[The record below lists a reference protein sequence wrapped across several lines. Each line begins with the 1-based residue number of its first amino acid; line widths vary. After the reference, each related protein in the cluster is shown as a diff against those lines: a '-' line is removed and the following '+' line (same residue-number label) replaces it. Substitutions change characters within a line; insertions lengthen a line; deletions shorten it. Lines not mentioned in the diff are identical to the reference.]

1 MEKIIRAARGLEK
14 ADIVLK
20 NGEIVN
26 VFTMKLEKADI
37 AICEGKICGIGTY
50 EGFEEVDISGKIV
63 APGFMDGH
71 IHIESSLML
80 PAEFSKAVTVHGT
93 TAVMTDPHEIANVCG
108 TSGIDFM
115 MEESLGLPLDIYFLI
130 PSCVPSSPFDEGGAV
145 LEASDLSSYYSNEN
159 VLGLAELM
167 NYSGTISADEKIIA
181 KINDAY
187 GKTIDGHAPGLS
199 GKNLCAYIA
208 AGVMS
213 DHECTSM
220 DEALERIKFGMT
232 VMIREGTA
240 AKNLSSL
247 IKLFEKPY
255 CDCCILATD
264 DKHPESLINE
274 GHIDHIIRKAVK
286 LGADPIIAVKMATY
300 NTARYF
306 GLKNKGA
313 VAPGY
318 DADLVVLSD
327 LSNVIVDMVYKNG
340 NLIVEKGKEVI
351 SANDKYNRHF
361 KNYKIALDQKYHKY
375 YKIFNSFN
383 MRMLQEEDF
392 FIKTPDTNACK
403 IRTISLVPGE
413 IATKIEMMEYDWE
426 NNGISVERDVL
437 KLAVIERHK
446 NTRHIGLGY
455 IHGYGLKRGAIASS
469 VSHDAHNLIV
479 VGTNEHDMCAAAN
492 MVRNM
497 QGGFAVVDGNFSEIL
512 PLPAAGIMS
521 RLSAAELSE
530 HMTKIRR
537 AALRFG
543 STEGIDPFMT
553 LAFASLP
560 VIPEVRLTSLGLV
573 HVDSQSLISPF
584 EQ

>member
-1 MEKIIRAARGLEK
+1 MEKIIRAARGLDK
-14 ADIVLK
+14 ADLVLK
-20 NGEIVN
+20 NGEIIN
-26 VFTMKLEKADI
+26 VFTMKLEKADV

-50 EGFEEVDISGKIV
+50 EGLKEVDISGKFV

-80 PAEFSKAVTVHGT
+80 PAEFSKAVIVHGT

-108 TSGIDFM
+108 TPGIDFM
-115 MEESLGLPLDIYFLI
+115 IEESVGLPLDIYFLL
-130 PSCVPSSPFDEGGAV
+130 PSCVPSSSFDEGGAV
-145 LEASDLSSYYSNEN
+145 LKASDLRPYYSNEN

-167 NYSGTISADEKIIA
+167 DYSGTISADKNILEKIKDA
-181 KINDAY
+181 KD
-187 GKTIDGHAPGLS
+187 KTIDGHSPGLS

-213 DHECTSM
+213 DHECTSL

-240 AKNLSSL
+240 AKNLSALS
-247 IKLFEKPY
+247 KLFEKPY

-300 NTARYF
+300 NTAKYF
-306 GLKNKGA
+306 GLKKKGA

-318 DADLVVLSD
+318 DGDLVVLSD
-327 LSNVIVDMVYKNG
+327 LNNVNVDMVYKNG
-340 NLIVEKGKEVI
+340 ILVAEKGEAVSSYEKCDSL
-351 SANDKYNRHF
+351 SADNKTKLNDKY
-361 KNYKIALDQKYHKY
+361 YKV
-375 YKIFNSFN
+375 FNSFN
-383 MRMLQEEDF
+383 LRKLREEDF
-392 FIKTPDTNACK
+392 FINAPDNIHK

-413 IATKIEMMEYDWE
+413 IVTKMELMEYNWRT
-426 NNGISVERDVL
+426 NGISVENDVL

-446 NTRHIGLGY
+446 DSGHIGLGY

-479 VGTNEHDMCAAAN
+479 IGTNEHDMCTVAN

-497 QGGFAVVDGNFSEIL
+497 QGGLAVADGNFAEIL
-512 PLPAAGIMS
+512 PLPAAGLMS
-521 RLSAAELSE
+521 TLSAAELAE
-530 HMTKIRR
+530 KMAYIRR
-537 AALRFG
+537 AAMGLG
-543 STEGIDPFMT
+543 SAEGIDPFMT
-553 LAFASLP
+553 LAFVSLP
-560 VIPEVRLTSLGLV
+560 VIPEVRLTTLGLV
-573 HVDSQSLISPF
+573 HVESQSLVLPF
-584 EQ
+584 V

>member
-1 MEKIIRAARGLEK
+1 M
-14 ADIVLK
+14 
-20 NGEIVN
+20 
-26 VFTMKLEKADI
+26 M
-37 AICEGKICGIGTY
+37 
-50 EGFEEVDISGKIV
+50 
-63 APGFMDGH
+63 
-71 IHIESSLML
+71 
-80 PAEFSKAVTVHGT
+80 PAEFSKAVVVHGT

-108 TSGIDFM
+108 TLGIDFM
-115 MEESLGLPLDIYFLI
+115 MEEAVGFPLDIYFLI

-145 LEASDLSSYYSNEN
+145 LEAPDLSQYYSNEN

-167 NYSGTISADEKIIA
+167 DYPGTISADKKILEKI
-181 KINDAY
+181 KGAY

-213 DHECTSM
+213 DHECTSL
-220 DEALERIKFGMT
+220 DEALDRIRLGMT

-264 DKHPESLINE
+264 DKHPESLISE

-286 LGADPIIAVKMATY
+286 FGADPITAIKMETY

-306 GLKNKGA
+306 GLKKKGA

-318 DADLVVLSD
+318 DADLVILSD
-327 LSNVIVDMVYKNG
+327 LNNVNVDMVYKNG
-340 NLIVEKGKEVI
+340 SLIAEKGKEVFNT
-351 SANDKYNRHF
+351 NDQFNRHF
-361 KNYKIALDQKYHKY
+361 NVELNNKNHKY

-383 MRMLQEEDF
+383 MRVLSEEDF
-392 FIKTPDTNACK
+392 FIKPPDNIQK

-413 IATKIEMMEYDWE
+413 IATKIEMMEYNGD
-426 NNGISVERDVL
+426 NNGISVENGVL

-446 NTRHIGLGY
+446 NSGHIGLGF

-479 VGTNEHDMCAAAN
+479 VGTNEHDMCTAAN

-497 QGGFAVVDGNFSEIL
+497 QGGLAVANGSIKKML
-512 PLPAAGIMS
+512 PLPAAGLMS
-521 RLSAAELSE
+521 NLSASELAEN
-530 HMTKIRR
+530 MADIRR
-537 AALRFG
+537 AAMSLG
-543 STEGIDPFMT
+543 AAEGIDPFMT
-553 LAFASLP
+553 LAFVSLP
-560 VIPEVRLTSLGLV
+560 VIPEVRLTTLGLV
-573 HVDSQSLISPF
+573 DVETQSLISPF

>member
-1 MEKIIRAARGLEK
+1 MEKIIRAARGLDK
-14 ADIVLK
+14 ADLVLK
-20 NGEIVN
+20 NGEIIN
-26 VFTMKLEKADI
+26 VFTMKLEKADV

-50 EGFEEVDISGKIV
+50 EGLEEVDISGKFV

-71 IHIESSLML
+71 IHIESSLMM
-80 PAEFSKAVTVHGT
+80 PAEFSKAVIVHGT

-108 TSGIDFM
+108 TQGIDFM
-115 MEESLGLPLDIYFLI
+115 MEESVNLPLDIYFLL
-130 PSCVPSSPFDEGGAV
+130 PSCVPSSSFDEGGAV
-145 LEASDLSSYYSNEN
+145 LEASDLSPYYSNEK

-167 NYSGTISADEKIIA
+167 DYPGTISADKKILD
-181 KINDAY
+181 KIKDAC
-187 GKTIDGHAPGLS
+187 GKTIDGHAPGLK

-213 DHECTSM
+213 DHECISI
-220 DEALERIKFGMT
+220 DEALERISLGMT

-286 LGADPIIAVKMATY
+286 LGADPITAVKMATY

-306 GLKNKGA
+306 GLRKKGA

-327 LSNVIVDMVYKNG
+327 LNNVNVDMVYKNG
-340 NLIVEKGKEVI
+340 ILIAEKGEEI
-351 SANDKYNRHF
+351 FSTNDKYNRYFNDEKSSLNH
-361 KNYKIALDQKYHKY
+361 KNHKY
-375 YKIFNSFN
+375 YRIFNSFN
-383 MRMLQEEDF
+383 MRTLSEEDF
-392 FIKTPDTNACK
+392 FINSSDNINK

-413 IATKIEMMEYDWE
+413 IATKMEIMDYNQE
-426 NNGISVERDVL
+426 TNGISVENDVL

-446 NTRHIGLGY
+446 DSGHIGLGF

-479 VGTNEHDMCAAAN
+479 IGTNEYDMCTAAN

-497 QGGFAVVDGNFSEIL
+497 QGGLAVADGSFKEIL
-512 PLPAAGIMS
+512 PLSAAGLMS
-521 RLSAAELSE
+521 NLSASELAEN
-530 HMTKIRR
+530 MADIRH
-537 AALRFG
+537 AAMSLG
-543 STEGIDPFMT
+543 AAEGIDPFMT
-553 LAFASLP
+553 LAFVSLP
-560 VIPEVRLTSLGLV
+560 VIPEVRLTTLGLV
-573 HVDSQSLISPF
+573 DVDSQSLISTF

>member
-1 MEKIIRAARGLEK
+1 MERVIRVAGGLEK
-14 ADIVLK
+14 ADLVLK
-20 NGEIVN
+20 NGEIIN
-26 VFTMKLEKADI
+26 VFTMKLEKADV
-37 AICEGKICGIGTY
+37 AVCEGKICGIGTY
-50 EGFEEVDISGKIV
+50 EGLEEVDISGKIV

-80 PAEFSKAVTVHGT
+80 PSEFSKAVTVHGT

-115 MEESLGLPLDIYFLI
+115 MEESVGLPLDIYFLL
-130 PSCVPSSPFDEGGAV
+130 PSCVPSSSFDEGGAV
-145 LEASDLSSYYSNEN
+145 LEASDLKNYYSNEK

-167 NYSGTISADEKIIA
+167 NYPGTVSADEKILDKIKDA
-181 KINDAY
+181 K
-187 GKTIDGHAPGLS
+187 GKIIDGHAPGLA

-213 DHECTSM
+213 DHECTSL
-220 DEALERIKFGMT
+220 DEAMERISLGMT

-264 DKHPESLINE
+264 DRHPESLINE

-286 LGADPIIAVKMATY
+286 LGANPITAVKMATY

-327 LSNVIVDMVYKNG
+327 LNNVNVDMVYKNG
-340 NLIVEKGKEVI
+340 ILIAEKGKAVSPYGKCDDTAAKKI
-351 SANDKYNRHF
+351 KIND
-361 KNYKIALDQKYHKY
+361 KY

-383 MRMLQEEDF
+383 MRVLSVENFIIKKTDF
-392 FIKTPDTNACK
+392 NSCK

-413 IATKIEMMEYDWE
+413 IATKMEIMEFNED
-426 NNGISVERDVL
+426 NNGISVENDVL

-446 NTRHIGLGY
+446 NTGHMGLGFV
-455 IHGYGLKRGAIASS
+455 HGYGMKKGAIASS

-492 MVRNM
+492 MVMEM
-497 QGGFAVVDGNFSEIL
+497 QGGFAVVNGNYSKKL

-521 RLSAAELSE
+521 SLSAVELAEN
-530 HMTKIRR
+530 MADIRN
-537 AALRFG
+537 AAMSLG
-543 STEGIDPFMT
+543 SAEGIDPFMT

-560 VIPEVRLTSLGLV
+560 VIPEIRLTTFGLV
-573 HVDSQSLISPF
+573 HVDSLSLISSF
-584 EQ
+584 VQ

>member
-14 ADIVLK
+14 ADLVLK
-20 NGEIVN
+20 NGEIIN
-26 VFTMKLEKADI
+26 VFTMKLEKADV
-37 AICEGKICGIGTY
+37 AICDGKICGVGTY
-50 EGFEEVDISGKIV
+50 EGLEEVDISGKLV
-63 APGFMDGH
+63 APGFIDGH
-71 IHIESSLML
+71 IHIESSLMM

-108 TSGIDFM
+108 TLGIDFM
-115 MEESLGLPLDIYFLI
+115 MEESEGLPLDIYYLL
-130 PSCVPSSPFDEGGAV
+130 PSCVPSSQFDEGGAV
-145 LEASDLSSYYSNEN
+145 LEASDLSPYYSYEN

-167 NYSGTISADEKIIA
+167 DYPGTISADKKILD
-181 KINDAY
+181 KIKGAC
-187 GKTIDGHAPGLS
+187 GKTIDGHAPGLK

-213 DHECTSM
+213 DHECTSL
-220 DEALERIKFGMT
+220 DEALERIRLGMT

-240 AKNLSSL
+240 AKNLSAL

-286 LGADPIIAVKMATY
+286 LGADPITAVKMATY

-306 GLKNKGA
+306 GLRKKGA

-327 LSNVIVDMVYKNG
+327 LNNVNVDMVYKNG
-340 NLIVEKGKEVI
+340 ILIAEKGKEVF
-351 SANDKYNRHF
+351 SANDQYNRHF
-361 KNYKIALDQKYHKY
+361 NDDKTALNHKNHKY

-383 MRMLQEEDF
+383 MRMLKEEDF
-392 FIKTPDTNACK
+392 FTKAPDNINK

-413 IATKIEMMEYDWE
+413 IATKMELMEYNHE
-426 NNGISVERDVL
+426 TNGISVENDVL
-437 KLAVIERHK
+437 KLAVIERH
-446 NTRHIGLGY
+446 NNSGHIGLGF

-479 VGTNEHDMCAAAN
+479 IGTNEHDMCTAAN

-497 QGGFAVVDGNFSEIL
+497 QGGLAVANGSFKVIL
-512 PLPAAGIMS
+512 PLPAAGLMS
-521 RLSAAELSE
+521 GLSAAELAE
-530 HMTKIRR
+530 NMADIRR
-537 AALRFG
+537 AAMSLG
-543 STEGIDPFMT
+543 AAEGIDPFMT
-553 LAFASLP
+553 LAFVSLP
-560 VIPEVRLTSLGLV
+560 VIPEIRLTTLGLV
-573 HVDSQSLISPF
+573 DVETQSLISNF
-584 EQ
+584 VK

>member
-1 MEKIIRAARGLEK
+1 MERVINVAGGLEK
-14 ADIVLK
+14 ADLVLK
-20 NGEIVN
+20 NGEIIN
-26 VFTMKLEKADI
+26 FFTMKLEKADV
-37 AICEGKICGIGTY
+37 ALCEGKICGIGTY
-50 EGFEEVDISGKIV
+50 EGLEEVDISGKIV

-80 PAEFSKAVTVHGT
+80 PSEFSKAVTVHGT

-108 TSGIDFM
+108 TLGIDFM
-115 MEESLGLPLDIYFLI
+115 MEESVGLPLDIYFLL

-145 LEASDLSSYYSNEN
+145 LEASDLKNYYSNEK

-167 NYSGTISADEKIIA
+167 NYPGTVSADKKILDKIKDA
-181 KINDAY
+181 K
-187 GKTIDGHAPGLS
+187 GKTIDGHAPGLT

-213 DHECTSM
+213 DHECTSL
-220 DEALERIKFGMT
+220 DEAMERISLGMT

-264 DKHPESLINE
+264 DRHPESLINE

-286 LGADPIIAVKMATY
+286 LGADPITAVKMATY

-327 LSNVIVDMVYKNG
+327 LDQVSVDMVYKNG
-340 NLIVEKGKEVI
+340 ILIAEKGKAVSPYGKCED
-351 SANDKYNRHF
+351 AAYKKTKLNDKYYN
-361 KNYKIALDQKYHKY
+361 
-375 YKIFNSFN
+375 IFNSFS
-383 MRMLQEEDF
+383 MRKLQEEDF
-392 FIKTPDTNACK
+392 FIKAPDVNDCK

-413 IATKIEMMEYDWE
+413 IATKMEIMEFNED
-426 NNGISVERDVL
+426 NNGISIENDVL

-446 NTRHIGLGY
+446 NTGHIGLGFV
-455 IHGYGLKRGAIASS
+455 HGYGIKKGAVASS

-479 VGTNEHDMCAAAN
+479 VGTNEHDMCTAAN
-492 MVRNM
+492 IVMEM
-497 QGGFAVVDGNFSEIL
+497 QGGFAVVNGSFSKKL

-521 RLSAAELSE
+521 SLSAVELAEN
-530 HMTKIRR
+530 MADIRN
-537 AALRFG
+537 AAG
-543 STEGIDPFMT
+543 SLGSAEGIDPFMT

-560 VIPEVRLTSLGLV
+560 VIPEIRLTTFGLV
-573 HVDSQSLISPF
+573 HVNSQSLISPF
-584 EQ
+584 VQ

>member
-14 ADIVLK
+14 ADLVLK

-26 VFTMKLEKADI
+26 VFTMKLEKADV

-50 EGFEEVDISGKIV
+50 EGLEEVDISGKFV
-63 APGFMDGH
+63 APGFMDSH

-115 MEESLGLPLDIYFLI
+115 MEESLGLPLDIYFLL
-130 PSCVPSSPFDEGGAV
+130 PSCVPSSFFDEGGAV
-145 LEASDLSSYYSNEN
+145 LEASDLSPYYSNEK

-167 NYSGTISADEKIIA
+167 NYPGTVSADEKILDKIKDA
-181 KINDAY
+181 K

-213 DHECTSM
+213 DHECASM
-220 DEALERIKFGMT
+220 DEAVERIKLGMT

-264 DKHPESLINE
+264 DRHPESLING
-274 GHIDHIIRKAVK
+274 GHIDYIIRKAVK
-286 LGADPIIAVKMATY
+286 LGADPIVAVKMATY
-300 NTARYF
+300 NTAKYF

-327 LSNVIVDMVYKNG
+327 LNHVAVDMVYKNG
-340 NLIVEKGKEVI
+340 ILIAEKGKAV
-351 SANDKYNRHF
+351 SAYDKCDSLAADKKTTLND
-361 KNYKIALDQKYHKY
+361 KY

-383 MRMLQEEDF
+383 LRMLQEEDF
-392 FIKTPDTNACK
+392 FIKTPDVNACK

-413 IATKIEMMEYDWE
+413 IATKMEIME
-426 NNGISVERDVL
+426 FNEGNNGISVENDVL

-446 NTRHIGLGY
+446 NTEHMGIGY
-455 IHGYGLKRGAIASS
+455 VHGYGLKRGAIASS

-479 VGTNEHDMCAAAN
+479 IGTNEHDMCAAAN

-530 HMTKIRR
+530 NMTNIRR
-537 AALRFG
+537 AALSLG
-543 STEGIDPFMT
+543 SVEGIDPFMT
-553 LAFASLP
+553 LAFVSLP
-560 VIPEVRLTSLGLV
+560 VIPEVRLTTLGLV
-573 HVDSQSLISPF
+573 DVDSQSLISPF
-584 EQ
+584 VQ

>member
-14 ADIVLK
+14 SDLVLK
-20 NGEIVN
+20 NGEIIN
-26 VFTMKLEKADI
+26 VFTMKLEKADV

-50 EGFEEVDISGKIV
+50 EGLEEVDISGKFV

-108 TSGIDFM
+108 TLGIDFM
-115 MEESLGLPLDIYFLI
+115 MEESEDIPLDIYYLL

-145 LEASDLSSYYSNEN
+145 LEATDLSPYYSNEN

-167 NYSGTISADEKIIA
+167 DYPGTISADEKILD
-181 KINDAY
+181 KIKGAY
-187 GKTIDGHAPGLS
+187 GKTIDGHSPGLK

-213 DHECTSM
+213 DHECTSI
-220 DEALERIKFGMT
+220 DEALERISHGMT

-240 AKNLSSL
+240 AKNLSAL

-286 LGADPIIAVKMATY
+286 LGADPITAVKMATY

-306 GLKNKGA
+306 GLRKKGA

-327 LSNVIVDMVYKNG
+327 LNNVNVDMVYKNG
-340 NLIVEKGKEVI
+340 ILIAEKGEEVF
-351 SANDKYNRHF
+351 STNDQYNRHF
-361 KNYKIALDQKYHKY
+361 SDEKASLNYKNHKY
-375 YKIFNSFN
+375 YEIFNSFN
-383 MRMLQEEDF
+383 MRMLNEEDF
-392 FIKTPDTNACK
+392 FIKSPDNVNK

-413 IATKIEMMEYDWE
+413 IATKMKMMEYNQE
-426 NNGISVERDVL
+426 TNGISVESDVL

-446 NTRHIGLGY
+446 DSGHIGLGF
-455 IHGYGLKRGAIASS
+455 IQGYGLKRGAIASS

-479 VGTNEHDMCAAAN
+479 IGTNEYDMCTAAN

-497 QGGFAVVDGNFSEIL
+497 QGGLAVADGNFKEIL
-512 PLPAAGIMS
+512 PLPAAGLMS
-521 RLSAAELSE
+521 RLSAAELADN
-530 HMTKIRR
+530 MADIRS
-537 AALRFG
+537 AAMSLG
-543 STEGIDPFMT
+543 AAEGIDPFMT
-553 LAFASLP
+553 LAFVSLP
-560 VIPEVRLTSLGLV
+560 VIPDVRLTTLGLV
-573 HVDSQSLISPF
+573 DVESQLLISIF

>member
-1 MEKIIRAARGLEK
+1 MEKIIRAAKGFEK
-14 ADIVLK
+14 ADMVLK
-20 NGEIVN
+20 NGEIIN
-26 VFTMKLEKADI
+26 VFTMKFEKADV

-50 EGFEEVDISGKIV
+50 EGLEEVDISGKFV

-80 PAEFSKAVTVHGT
+80 PAEFSKAVIVHGT

-108 TSGIDFM
+108 TPGIDFM
-115 MEESLGLPLDIYFLI
+115 IEESVGLPLDIYFLL
-130 PSCVPSSPFDEGGAV
+130 PSCVPSSSFDEGGAV
-145 LEASDLSSYYSNEN
+145 LKASDLRPYYSNEN

-167 NYSGTISADEKIIA
+167 DYPGTISADKKILEKI
-181 KINDAY
+181 KDAY
-187 GKTIDGHAPGLS
+187 GKTIDGHSPGLS

-213 DHECTSM
+213 DHECTNL
-220 DEALERIKFGMT
+220 DEALERIKLGMT

-240 AKNLSSL
+240 AKNLSAL

-286 LGADPIIAVKMATY
+286 LGADPITAVKMATY
-300 NTARYF
+300 NTAKYF
-306 GLKNKGA
+306 GLKKKGA

-327 LSNVIVDMVYKNG
+327 LNNVNVDLVYKNG
-340 NLIVEKGKEVI
+340 ILVAEKGEAVSSYDLCDRL
-351 SANDKYNRHF
+351 SADNKTKYNDKY
-361 KNYKIALDQKYHKY
+361 YKV
-375 YKIFNSFN
+375 FNSFN
-383 MRMLQEEDF
+383 LRKLHEEDF
-392 FIKTPDTNACK
+392 FINAPDNIHK

-413 IATKIEMMEYDWE
+413 IVTKMELMEYNCE
-426 NNGISVERDVL
+426 TNGISVENDVL
-437 KLAVIERHK
+437 KLAVIGRHK
-446 NTRHIGLGY
+446 DSGHLGLGF

-479 VGTNEHDMCAAAN
+479 IGTNEHDMCTAAN

-497 QGGFAVVDGNFSEIL
+497 QGGLAVADGNFAEIL
-512 PLPAAGIMS
+512 PLPAAGLMS
-521 RLSAAELSE
+521 TLSAAELAE
-530 HMTKIRR
+530 KMAEIRR
-537 AALRFG
+537 AAMGLG
-543 STEGIDPFMT
+543 SAEGIDPFMT
-553 LAFASLP
+553 LAFVSLP
-560 VIPEVRLTSLGLV
+560 VIPEVRLTTLGLV
-573 HVDSQSLISPF
+573 HVESQSLVSPF